1 MTEDRTL
8 SVKEGRTDS
17 GTLLVVDPKGLMI
30 GGVQDFGEGWRPQHI
45 HALKEW
51 QQLMRHQRKRTEAR
65 SWHIGE
71 KLKCKWNFD

>member
-17 GTLLVVDPKGLMI
+17 GTLLVVEPKGLMI
-30 GGVQDFGEGWRPQHI
+30 GGVQDFGEGWGPQHI
-45 HALKEW
+45 HTTQRMATADVIPEKED
-51 QQLMRHQRKRTEAR
+51 R
-65 SWHIGE
+65 SQHIGE